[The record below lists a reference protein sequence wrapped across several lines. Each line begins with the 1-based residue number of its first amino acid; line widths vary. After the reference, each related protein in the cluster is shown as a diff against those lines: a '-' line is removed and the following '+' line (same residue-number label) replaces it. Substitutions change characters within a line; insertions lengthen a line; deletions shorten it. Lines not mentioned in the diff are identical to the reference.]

1 MGRICKNLISK
12 ITHPGNATAVPANG
26 LIFQKKYS
34 VKEASKLMGIGATT
48 LRRIIQAGKI
58 PVIWINGKVLVS
70 EIDLEAFLTGNYGLV
85 SVSAATSYVSEP
97 KALSPLPDSIANSKF
112 FKKAS

>member
-1 MGRICKNLISK
+1 MGKTCKNLIPK
-12 ITHPGNATAVPANG
+12 MTHPGNANAVPANG

-70 EIDLEAFLTGNYGLV
+70 ENDIEAFLTGNYGLV
-85 SVSAATSYVSEP
+85 PVSASPPYASDP
-97 KALSPLPDSIANSKF
+97 KALSPLPDNVLNSKF
-112 FKKAS
+112 LKKAS